1 MDFGLNEQQSSVRQL
16 VRGFAAKELAPGYL
30 ARAKVAEFPWKEH
43 RQVAELGLLGMLAGP
58 EWGGEEEPDF
68 ESVGIMMEEL
78 AYADFNIAN
87 CVLPPLII
95 TSILKEHAVRR
106 IQEEWMPAIVSGERM
121 VALGLTEPGSGSDA
135 AGMRTTAT
143 RTESGWRLNGEKTS
157 ITAIPYATAAI
168 ILESEVR

>member
-58 EWGGEEEPDF
+58 EWGGEQEPDF

-87 CVLPPLII
+87 CVLPPLIMLVVFI
-95 TSILKEHAVRR
+95 SSSLSYVHRKDSLREAWLRR
-106 IQEEWMPAIVSGERM
+106 
-121 VALGLTEPGSGSDA
+121 L
-135 AGMRTTAT
+135 
-143 RTESGWRLNGEKTS
+143 
-157 ITAIPYATAAI
+157 
-168 ILESEVR
+168 